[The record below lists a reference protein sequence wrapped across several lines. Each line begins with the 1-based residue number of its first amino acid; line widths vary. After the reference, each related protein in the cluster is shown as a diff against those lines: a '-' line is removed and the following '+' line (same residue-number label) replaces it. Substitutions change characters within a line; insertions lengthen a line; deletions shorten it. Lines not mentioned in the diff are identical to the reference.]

1 VIFQTLSICGNHS
14 NGAVDRETNEV
25 MENPQ
30 SHKRVRGS
38 GRRPSAI
45 SADDQPNVMTPKVN
59 QKDSRTTEQRVL
71 DSHCTFQPFLVSTS
85 HKKKPN
91 DKQLSDVT
99 DGSNLVSCSR
109 IIHFFAISTLLQTS
123 FEGHTFF
130 CIQG

>member
-1 VIFQTLSICGNHS
+1 
-14 NGAVDRETNEV
+14 

-30 SHKRVRGS
+30 SHKRIRGS

-45 SADDQPNVMTPKVN
+45 SADDQPNVVTPKVN

-99 DGSNLVSCSR
+99 DGSNLVSCYQ
-109 IIHFFAISTLLQTS
+109 ITQFFSIATLHQT
-123 FEGHTFF
+123 
-130 CIQG
+130 